1 MEQFYGT
8 GRRKAAVARVFLRPG
23 GGRITVNG
31 KDFQDYFRGILV
43 GVQALE
49 PLKVTGT
56 AGRYDAVITVKG
68 GGPSG
73 QADAIKL
80 GVARALIGVNPE
92 FRVRLKPGGYLTPRR
107 ERSRAQKVRPSQSPS
122 RTAVQQAL
130 SVIITLFRLGR
141 SGSTFFLDAFPTWRR
156 PIVDTKRS
164 RYL

>member
-23 GGRITVNG
+23 AGRITVNG
-31 KDFQDYFRGILV
+31 KDFQEYFRGILV

-49 PLKVTGT
+49 PLKVTGA

-80 GVARALIGVNPE
+80 GVARALVGVNPE
-92 FRVRLKPGGYLTPRR
+92 FRARLKPGGYLTRDAREVERKKYGLRKARR
-107 ERSRAQKVRPSQSPS
+107 APQYS
-122 RTAVQQAL
+122 
-130 SVIITLFRLGR
+130 
-141 SGSTFFLDAFPTWRR
+141 
-156 PIVDTKRS
+156 KR
-164 RYL
+164 